1 MAAGHWE
8 ASHIPQWENKQPS
21 ICEMQFSNMY
31 AHKHFTVRIL
41 ITCCLQGKIPHYIG
55 RWTWEGQINVVD
67 AREERKQSSFHT
79 IVGNQ

>member
-8 ASHIPQWENKQPS
+8 ASHIPQRENKQTS

-41 ITCCLQGKIPHYIG
+41 ITCCLQGKIPHY
-55 RWTWEGQINVVD
+55 WKMD
-67 AREERKQSSFHT
+67 MLT
-79 IVGNQ
+79 IQQQEMG